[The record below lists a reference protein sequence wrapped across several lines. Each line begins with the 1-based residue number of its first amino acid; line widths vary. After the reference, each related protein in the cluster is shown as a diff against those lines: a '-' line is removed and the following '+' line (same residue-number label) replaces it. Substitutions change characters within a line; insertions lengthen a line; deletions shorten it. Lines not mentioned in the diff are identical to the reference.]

1 MIVVADTSPLRYLI
15 LINHAHILPALYGRV
30 LVPPAVITE
39 LSQEQTPVTV
49 QSWMASPPDWLHVQ
63 APTRELVNVHDRLG
77 SGELAAIA
85 LAEELSA
92 DALLIDER
100 DGRREAERRG
110 LPVLGTLRVLAD
122 AAEHGLADLPATFE
136 RLRQTNF
143 RASEPLLQSLLAR
156 DAARRQTP

>member
-1 MIVVADTSPLRYLI
+1 VIVVADTSPLRYLI
-15 LINHAHILPALYGRV
+15 LIEHTHILQALYGRV
-30 LVPPAVITE
+30 LVPPIVISE
-39 LSQEQTPVTV
+39 LSHEQTPDIV
-49 QSWMASPPDWLHVQ
+49 QHWIANLPDWVRVQ
-63 APTRELVNVHDRLG
+63 GPTRELVAVDLSLG
-77 SGELAAIA
+77 AGERAAIA

-122 AAEHGLADLPATFE
+122 AAEHDLADLPTAFD

-143 RASEPLLQSLLAR
+143 RASEPLLKTLLAR
-156 DAARRQTP
+156 DAARRGAP